1 MTTLR
6 KLRIRLRP
14 LSEAEAYARCHGRRE
29 SEVRIVQLE
38 PRRPRYE
45 LRVTGEDL
53 RRSFEARL
61 DSREP
66 HDQSAGSP
74 APVDGE
80 HGAGDEAGVGPGEVE
95 DGGGDVLGATGLA
108 GERLEV
114 AQAGA
119 DPRVA
124 D

>member
-1 MTTLR
+1 L
-6 KLRIRLRP
+6 KPRLRP
-14 LSEAEAYARCHGRRE
+14 LTEAEAYARCHGRRE
-29 SEVRIVQLE
+29 AEVRIVHLE

-53 RRSFEARL
+53 RQSFERRL

-66 HDQSAGSP
+66 AESSAGRP
-74 APVDGE
+74 AAVDGQD
-80 HGAGDEAGVGPGEVE
+80 GAGDERGVGAGQVE
-95 DGGGDVLGATGLA
+95 DGGGDILGEARFA
-108 GERLEV
+108 GERVEV
-114 AQAGA
+114 AQAGP